1 MSIVFELSPSR
12 ALSSSSLT
20 RTYWSLETSYPRT
33 SGARST
39 VSLQTG
45 QNVCCLMRE
54 PHFAW
59 SWLKATL
66 MEEAAVYIL
75 TGMETSPKEIVP
87 EPIEWG
93 GIAVATIPPG
103 PYDSKVRGHRDR

>member
-1 MSIVFELSPSR
+1 
-12 ALSSSSLT
+12 
-20 RTYWSLETSYPRT
+20 
-33 SGARST
+33 
-39 VSLQTG
+39 
-45 QNVCCLMRE
+45 
-54 PHFAW
+54 
-59 SWLKATL
+59 